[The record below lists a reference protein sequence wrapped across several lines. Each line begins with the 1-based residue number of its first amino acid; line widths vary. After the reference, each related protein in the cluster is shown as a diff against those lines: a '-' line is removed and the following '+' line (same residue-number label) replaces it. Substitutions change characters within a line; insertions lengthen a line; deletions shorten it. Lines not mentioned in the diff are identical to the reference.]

1 MARTGYDEKEVIEW
15 IPPGEEFD
23 KDPFTVF
30 MTHVGFKQV
39 QAYAKRIG
47 HRVTAQSK
55 GVRDLSKI
63 TDISAV
69 ISGEVQKEQFCENVK
84 RIKNYFVKGREITD
98 AEEFFEVA
106 DNACISEI
114 IAAMESSAKLSEG
127 QVKNSPGA
135 SDGGTV
141 STEKTEPPL
150 TAQDATT
157 ETKETETVKTG

>member
-30 MTHVGFKQV
+30 MTHVSFKGV

-47 HRVTAQSK
+47 HRVTAQSR

-63 TDISAV
+63 TEISTV
-69 ISGEVQKEQFCENVK
+69 VSEDVQKEQFCENVK

-98 AEEFFEVA
+98 VEEYFEVA
-106 DNACISEI
+106 DNASIVEI
-114 IAAMESSAKLSEG
+114 ITTMESSAKLSEG

-135 SDGGTV
+135 SDGDTV
-141 STEKTEPPL
+141 STGKTEPPL
-150 TAQDATT
+150 T
-157 ETKETETVKTG
+157 V